1 MNLSF
6 NKDSGQMLQFGGF
19 AFIAEYSASKS
30 ILNNA
35 ISILSEALTI
45 SATTATLETTLGV
58 PATGNAFIG
67 DLLGTET
74 FTLTS
79 KSDTLK
85 QVYGTRSTG
94 APLAHTKGEMLNVV
108 GTSGYARFFPF
119 GFIDKMS
126 IDPGKKARTKI
137 YDHNGKVRGSSNELN
152 DPVFKITGLQS
163 GIMERALLFARD
175 ISSTEVLGMKRMSTT
190 ALEDF
195 AFFILTAEKDL
206 ETGAYKY
213 GMIRIPHAQLSTTS
227 ELPFTQEVK
236 KLEYTFNLI
245 EDTTIGDFIVI
256 DMEA

>member
-6 NKDSGQMLQFGGF
+6 NKDNAQVLQFGGF
-19 AFIAEYSASKS
+19 VFLAEYNSAKA
-30 ILNNA
+30 ILDNA
-35 ISILSEALTI
+35 ISILGEAITI

-58 PATGNAFIG
+58 PATGTAFIG

-85 QVYGTRSTG
+85 AVYGTRSTG
-94 APLAHTKGEMLNVV
+94 APLAHAKGEMLNVV
-108 GTSGYARFFPF
+108 GTSGYTRFFPF
-119 GFIDKMS
+119 GYIDKMS
-126 IDPGKKARTKI
+126 IDPGKKARTKL
-137 YDHNGKVRGSSNELN
+137 YDFNGKVRGSSNELN

-163 GIMERALLFARD
+163 GVMERALLFARD

-195 AFFILTAEKDL
+195 AFFILTAEKNLD
-206 ETGAYKY
+206 TGAYKY

-245 EDTTIGDFIVI
+245 DDSVIGDFIVI
-256 DMEA
+256 DMQA